1 MLLVNLIL
9 TVIVLSVSGACAPGP
24 LTFAALIV
32 GSWYGA
38 KGGFKVAIG
47 HMLFEAPYVFS
58 LLLLFNT
65 IRSLFESFVVRLV
78 LAAIACIFIIYFS
91 YLGYISGV
99 KIVKNGGNSI
109 RIEDVLGYRA
119 GKYLAKPVIVGLVLT
134 GLNPWFLIWWITIGG
149 IILLK
154 ALSLGLFEA
163 FVIVMASHLWL
174 DYVWLTLMAYLSS
187 KGLKVLG
194 RKYGYILQGLSII
207 LAVFGVLLVVKL
219 FLS

>member
-1 MLLVNLIL
+1 VLLVNLII
-9 TVIVLSVSGACAPGP
+9 TIIVVSVSGACAPGP

-38 KGGFKVAIG
+38 RGGFKVAIG
-47 HMLFEAPYVFS
+47 HMLFEAPYVFA

-65 IRSLFESFVVRLV
+65 VKSIFESFVVRLV
-78 LAAIACIFIIYFS
+78 LATVACVFIVYFS
-91 YLGYISGV
+91 YLGFLSGV
-99 KIVKNGGNSI
+99 KIVRNGCDCI
-109 RIEDVLGYRA
+109 RVEDMLGTRA
-119 GKYLAKPVIVGLVLT
+119 GKYLAKPVVVGVMLT

-149 IILLK
+149 IILVK

-163 FVIVMASHLWL
+163 FVLVMGAHVWL
-174 DYVWLTLMAYLSS
+174 DYLWLTLLAYLSS

-194 RKYGYILQGLSII
+194 RRYGYILQALSII

-219 FLS
+219 FLT